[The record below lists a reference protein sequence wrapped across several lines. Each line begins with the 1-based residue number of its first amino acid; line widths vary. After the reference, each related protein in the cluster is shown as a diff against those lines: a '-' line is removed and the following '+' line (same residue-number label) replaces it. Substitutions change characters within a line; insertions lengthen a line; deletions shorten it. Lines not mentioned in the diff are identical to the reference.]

1 MRSRGDNSGK
11 YSTNRQF
18 HTRRMPRLQ
27 ESGYKRDKSRDIL
40 LRVSG
45 KRETEVFVG
54 IFGHAVH
61 AQKYPGKLLALTL
74 IWAYDETALRLAC
87 ILEFVVFML

>member
-27 ESGYKRDKSRDIL
+27 ERQEPRDTAPR
-40 LRVSG
+40 SG

-54 IFGHAVH
+54 IFGHAAH

-74 IWAYDETALRLAC
+74 IWAYDKTALRLAC
-87 ILEFVVFML
+87 ILEFVGIML